1 MYTQCPECRK
11 QHSVSSEDLRA
22 TRGMIKCTQCSA
34 MFDALEY
41 ITDELPIADS
51 DNLTDSLFPEAA
63 TVTSNRF
70 WLYGFC
76 FGLLAL
82 ITQFF
87 YFEAYALSQN
97 HTLRPWLVTFCDAL
111 RCDLP
116 DYKNAGEISV
126 LKTTLEPGDT
136 PNYRFKAVI
145 TNQSAFSQPY
155 PHVRL
160 TLLDFTGEAMLKRV
174 FSPTDYQAK
183 SSLLASDDSAEIIID
198 IAVPNKTF
206 GGYSFKLL

>member
-1 MYTQCPECRK
+1 M
-11 QHSVSSEDLRA
+11 
-22 TRGMIKCTQCSA
+22 KCKRCGE
-34 MFDALEY
+34 MFDAL
-41 ITDELPIADS
+41 ISIS
-51 DNLTDSLFPEAA
+51 DKPPTVNRGKLANELFPKPQAK
-63 TVTSNRF
+63 TRHKG
-70 WLYGFC
+70 WLYAFC

-82 ITQFF
+82 IAQFF
-87 YFEAYALSQN
+87 YFETYSLTQN
-97 HTLRPWLVTFCDAL
+97 PKLRPWLLELCDTL
-111 RCDLP
+111 SCDLP
-116 DYKNAGEISV
+116 DYQNAGEISI
-126 LKTTLEPGDT
+126 LKTTLKPGEA

-155 PHVRL
+155 PHLRL

-174 FSPTDYQAK
+174 FSPADYQAK